1 MNGAGCAVPLTTTPN
16 RPPAADHCYLLH
28 KYTERVQ
35 SFGLALLA
43 ENDEA
48 RVATGRRMPRDVR
61 DG

>member
-1 MNGAGCAVPLTTTPN
+1 VPLTIAPN